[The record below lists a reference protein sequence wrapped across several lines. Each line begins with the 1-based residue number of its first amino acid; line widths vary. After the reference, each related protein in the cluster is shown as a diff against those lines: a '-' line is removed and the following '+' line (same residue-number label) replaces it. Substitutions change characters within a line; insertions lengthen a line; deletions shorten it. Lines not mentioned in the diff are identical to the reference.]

1 MRVTAVQTPVIQ
13 PRQSLLP
20 ILQQSLP
27 RPLRDGDIICVASKV
42 VALEQGRIVEL
53 ASVEPSPAARQ
64 ARRLDAGKDPET
76 YARWME
82 LILREADHVFASN
95 VIWLTLKDGILI
107 ANAGMDMSNAPLGHV
122 VLWPHRPWEWARRFW
137 QDLRAAYGILQVGVI
152 LTDARSIPLRRG
164 FTGMALAFWGFE
176 GLDVQRGQPDLFGRP
191 LQYTERMV
199 ADGLAAAAVV
209 VGGEANERTPFVL
222 IEEAP
227 VTFTERELRP
237 EEILV
242 PADRDIFSVIYNEEF
257 KAAAGARPSA
267 KPGITDD

>member
-1 MRVTAVQTPVIQ
+1 MRVIAVQTPVIQ
-13 PRQSLLP
+13 PHQPLLP
-20 ILQQSLP
+20 IVQQSLP

-53 ASVEPSPAARQ
+53 AAVEPSPAARQ

-107 ANAGMDMSNAPLGHV
+107 ANAGIDMSNAPLGYV
-122 VLWPHRPWEWARRFW
+122 VLWPYRPWEWARQFW
-137 QDLRAAYGILQVGVI
+137 QDLRTAYGIHQVGVV

-176 GLDVQRGQPDLFGRP
+176 GLDVQRGKPDIFGRP
-191 LQYTERMV
+191 LQYTERMM

-209 VGGEANERTPFVL
+209 VGGEADERTPFVL
-222 IEEAP
+222 IEGAP

-242 PADRDIFSVIYNEEF
+242 SADRDIFSAIYNEEF
-257 KAAAGARPSA
+257 QAVAGTRPPSA
-267 KPGITDD
+267 PEITDD